1 MHKHLPMNSVLDF
14 LTVQRRTFSSLEL
27 PYCHAHDDK
36 HQSMLIFLPMEKS
49 INALDNFIRDEFT
62 EEIIFSA
69 HKYGF
74 YEKVDVQLPKM
85 NFGNRYRITQVMRKY
100 LNELHHFTQ

>member
-1 MHKHLPMNSVLDF
+1 MYKHLPMNSFLDF
-14 LTVQRRTFSSLEL
+14 LTLQRKTFSSLEL
-27 PYCHAHDDK
+27 TYSHAHDDK
-36 HQSMLIFLPMEKS
+36 YQSMLIFLPMDKS

-69 HKYGF
+69 QKYGF

-85 NFGNRYRITQVMRKY
+85 NFGNQVITKY
-100 LNELHHFTQ
+100 LNELHH